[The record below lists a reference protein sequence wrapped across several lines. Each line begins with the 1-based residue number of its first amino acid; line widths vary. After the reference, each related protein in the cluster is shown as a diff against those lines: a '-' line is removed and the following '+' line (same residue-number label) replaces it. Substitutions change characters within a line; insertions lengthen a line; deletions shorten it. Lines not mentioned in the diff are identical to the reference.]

1 MINLSIVIPCF
12 NEAKSLPKLVK
23 DFSKKLKRRDVE
35 LILVNN
41 GSNDLSETIL
51 LNLKKNY
58 NFLKT
63 IRLKK
68 NNGYGNGVLQG
79 LKKAKGQYISW
90 THADLQTDP
99 YDVIIGFE
107 KFKKELSPKIFIKG
121 NRLGRPFKDVFF
133 TIGMSI
139 FETILLKNFFWDV
152 NAQPNIFHKNFFNML
167 EKIPLDFSF
176 DLFFYFNAKKK
187 NLKILRFP
195 VKYPQRKFG
204 VSHWN
209 TDFKN
214 KMKFIKRTIKYSFQ
228 LKKSYK

>member
-23 DFSKKLKRRDVE
+23 DFSKKLKRKDVE

-41 GSNDLSETIL
+41 GSNDSTETIIS
-51 LNLKKNY
+51 NLKKDY
-58 NFLKT
+58 NFLKM
-63 IRLKK
+63 IKLKK
-68 NNGYGNGVLQG
+68 NNGYGNGILQG
-79 LKKAKGQYISW
+79 LKKAKGKYISW

-107 KFKKELSPKIFIKG
+107 KFEKELSPKIFIKG
-121 NRLGRPFKDVFF
+121 NRLGRPLKDIIF

-139 FETILLKNFFWDV
+139 FETILLKKLFWDV

-187 NLKILRFP
+187 KLKILRFP
-195 VKYPQRKFG
+195 VKYPERKFG

-228 LKKSYK
+228 LKKEL

>member
-23 DFSKKLKRRDVE
+23 DFSKKLKRKDVE

-41 GSNDLSETIL
+41 GSNDSTETIIS
-51 LNLKKNY
+51 NLKKDY
-58 NFLKT
+58 NFLKM
-63 IRLKK
+63 IKLKK
-68 NNGYGNGVLQG
+68 NNGYGNGILQG
-79 LKKAKGQYISW
+79 LKKAKGKYISL

-107 KFKKELSPKIFIKG
+107 KFEKELSPKIFIKG
-121 NRLGRPFKDVFF
+121 NRLGRPLKDIIF

-139 FETILLKNFFWDV
+139 FETILLKKFFWDV

-187 NLKILRFP
+187 KLKILRFP
-195 VKYPQRKFG
+195 VKYPERKFG

-228 LKKSYK
+228 LKKEL

>member
-23 DFSKKLKRRDVE
+23 DFSKKLKRKDVE

-41 GSNDLSETIL
+41 GSNDSTETIIS
-51 LNLKKNY
+51 NLKKDY
-58 NFLKT
+58 NFLKM
-63 IRLKK
+63 IKLKK
-68 NNGYGNGVLQG
+68 NNGYGNGILQG
-79 LKKAKGQYISW
+79 LKRAKGKYISW

-107 KFKKELSPKIFIKG
+107 KFEKELSPKIFIKG
-121 NRLGRPFKDVFF
+121 NRLGRPLKDIIF

-139 FETILLKNFFWDV
+139 FETILLKKFFWDV

-195 VKYPQRKFG
+195 VKYPRRKFG

-228 LKKSYK
+228 LKKEL

>member
-121 NRLGRPFKDVFF
+121 NRLGRPFKDVIF

-228 LKKSYK
+228 LKKEL

>member
-23 DFSKKLKRRDVE
+23 DFSKKLKRKDVE

-41 GSNDLSETIL
+41 GSNDSTETIIS
-51 LNLKKNY
+51 NLKKDY
-58 NFLKT
+58 NFLKM
-63 IRLKK
+63 IKLKK
-68 NNGYGNGVLQG
+68 NNGYGNGILQG
-79 LKKAKGQYISW
+79 LKKAKGKYISW

-107 KFKKELSPKIFIKG
+107 KFEKELSPKIFIKG
-121 NRLGRPFKDVFF
+121 NRLGRPLKDIIF

-139 FETILLKNFFWDV
+139 FETILLKKIFWDV

-187 NLKILRFP
+187 KLKILRFP
-195 VKYPQRKFG
+195 VKYPERKFG

-228 LKKSYK
+228 LKKEL

>member
-23 DFSKKLKRRDVE
+23 DFSKKLKRKDIE

-41 GSNDLSETIL
+41 GSNDSTETIIS
-51 LNLKKNY
+51 NLKKDY
-58 NFLKT
+58 NFLKM
-63 IRLKK
+63 IKLKK
-68 NNGYGNGVLQG
+68 NNGYGNGILQG
-79 LKKAKGQYISW
+79 LKKAKGKYISW

-107 KFKKELSPKIFIKG
+107 KFEKELSPKIFIKG
-121 NRLGRPFKDVFF
+121 NRLGRPLKDIIF

-139 FETILLKNFFWDV
+139 FETILLKKFFWDV

-187 NLKILRFP
+187 KI
-195 VKYPQRKFG
+195 K
-204 VSHWN
+204 N
-209 TDFKN
+209 T
-214 KMKFIKRTIKYSFQ
+214 SF
-228 LKKSYK
+228 SS

>member
-51 LNLKKNY
+51 LNLKKIY

-121 NRLGRPFKDVFF
+121 NRLGRPFKDVIF

>member
-23 DFSKKLKRRDVE
+23 DFSKKLKRKDVE

-41 GSNDLSETIL
+41 GSNDSTETIL
-51 LNLKKNY
+51 LNLKRNY
-58 NFLKT
+58 NFLET
-63 IRLKK
+63 IKLKK
-68 NNGYGNGVLQG
+68 NNGYGNGILQG
-79 LKKAKGQYISW
+79 LKKAKGKYISW

-107 KFKKELSPKIFIKG
+107 KFEKELSPKIFIKG
-121 NRLGRPFKDVFF
+121 NRLGRPLKDIIF

-139 FETILLKNFFWDV
+139 FETILLKKFFWDV

-187 NLKILRFP
+187 KLKILRFP
-195 VKYPQRKFG
+195 VKYPERKFG

-228 LKKSYK
+228 LKKEL

>member
-23 DFSKKLKRRDVE
+23 DFSKKLKRKDVE

-41 GSNDLSETIL
+41 GSNDSSETIL

-58 NFLKT
+58 NFLRT

-121 NRLGRPFKDVFF
+121 NRLGRPFKDVIF

-228 LKKSYK
+228 LKKEL

>member
-58 NFLKT
+58 NFLRT

-79 LKKAKGQYISW
+79 LKKEKGQYISW

-228 LKKSYK
+228 LKKEL

>member
-58 NFLKT
+58 NFLRT

-204 VSHWN
+204 ISHWN

-228 LKKSYK
+228 LKKEL

>member
-23 DFSKKLKRRDVE
+23 DFSKKLKRKDVE

-41 GSNDLSETIL
+41 GSNDSSETIL

-68 NNGYGNGVLQG
+68 NNGYGNGILQG

-121 NRLGRPFKDVFF
+121 NRLGRPLKDIIF

-139 FETILLKNFFWDV
+139 FETILLKKFFWDV

-187 NLKILRFP
+187 KLKILRFP
-195 VKYPQRKFG
+195 VKYPERKFG

-228 LKKSYK
+228 LKKEL

>member
-1 MINLSIVIPCF
+1 MINLSIVIPCY

-41 GSNDLSETIL
+41 GSNDSSETIL

-58 NFLKT
+58 NFLKI

-99 YDVIIGFE
+99 YDVIIGFK
-107 KFKKELSPKIFIKG
+107 KFEKELSPEIFIKG
-121 NRLGRPFKDVFF
+121 NRLGRPLKDIVF

-195 VKYPQRKFG
+195 VKYPERKFG

-228 LKKSYK
+228 LKKEL

>member
-107 KFKKELSPKIFIKG
+107 KFEKELSPKIFIKG
-121 NRLGRPFKDVFF
+121 NRLGRPLKDIVF

-228 LKKSYK
+228 LKKEL

>member
-12 NEAKSLPKLVK
+12 NESESLQALVK
-23 DFSKKLKRRDVE
+23 NFSKKLNRKDVE

-41 GSNDLSETIL
+41 GSNDSSNSKL

-58 NFLKT
+58 SFLKT
-63 IRLKK
+63 IKLKR
-68 NNGYGNGVLQG
+68 NIGYGNGILQG
-79 LKKAKGQYISW
+79 LKKAKGNFIAW

-99 YDVIIGFE
+99 YDAIIGFQ
-107 KFKKELSPKIFIKG
+107 KYKKELSPKTFIKG
-121 NRLGRPFKDVFF
+121 SRLKRPLKDIFF

-139 FETILLKNFFWDV
+139 FESILLRKFLWDI
-152 NAQPNIFHKNFFNML
+152 NAQPNIIHKNFFNTL
-167 EKIPLDFSF
+167 NKIPLDFSF
-176 DLFFYFNAKKK
+176 DLFFYYNAKKRK
-187 NLKILRFP
+187 LKIFRFP
-195 VKYPQRKFG
+195 VKYPKRKFG
-204 VSHWN
+204 LSHWN

>member
-41 GSNDLSETIL
+41 GSNDSTETIIS
-51 LNLKKNY
+51 NLKKDY
-58 NFLKT
+58 NFLKM
-63 IRLKK
+63 IKLKK
-68 NNGYGNGVLQG
+68 NNGYGNGILQG
-79 LKKAKGQYISW
+79 LKKAKGKYISW

-107 KFKKELSPKIFIKG
+107 KFEKELSPKIFIKG
-121 NRLGRPFKDVFF
+121 NRLGRPLKDIIF

-139 FETILLKNFFWDV
+139 FETILLKKFFWDV

-187 NLKILRFP
+187 KLKILRFP
-195 VKYPQRKFG
+195 VKYPERKFG

-228 LKKSYK
+228 LKKEL

>member
-23 DFSKKLKRRDVE
+23 DFSKKLKRKDVE

-41 GSNDLSETIL
+41 GSNDSTEKIL

-58 NFLKT
+58 NFLKI

-68 NNGYGNGVLQG
+68 NNGYGNGILQG
-79 LKKAKGQYISW
+79 LKKAKGKYISW

-107 KFKKELSPKIFIKG
+107 KFEKELSPKIFIKG
-121 NRLGRPFKDVFF
+121 NRLGRPLKDIIF

-139 FETILLKNFFWDV
+139 FETILLKKFFWDV

-187 NLKILRFP
+187 KLKILRFP
-195 VKYPQRKFG
+195 VKYPERKFG

-228 LKKSYK
+228 LKKEL

>member
-58 NFLKT
+58 NFLRT

-121 NRLGRPFKDVFF
+121 NRLGRPFKDVVF

-195 VKYPQRKFG
+195 VKYPRRKFG

-228 LKKSYK
+228 LKKEL

>member
-41 GSNDLSETIL
+41 GSNDSSETIL

-121 NRLGRPFKDVFF
+121 NRLGRPFKDVIF

-228 LKKSYK
+228 LKKEL

>member
-41 GSNDLSETIL
+41 GSNDSSETIL

-58 NFLKT
+58 NFLKI

-107 KFKKELSPKIFIKG
+107 KFEKELSPKIFIKG
-121 NRLGRPFKDVFF
+121 NRLGRPLKDIVF

-195 VKYPQRKFG
+195 VKYPERKFG

-228 LKKSYK
+228 LKKEL

>member
-23 DFSKKLKRRDVE
+23 DFSKKLKRKDVE

-41 GSNDLSETIL
+41 GSNDSTETIIS
-51 LNLKKNY
+51 NLKKDY

-121 NRLGRPFKDVFF
+121 NRLGRPFKDVVF

-139 FETILLKNFFWDV
+139 FETILLKKFFWDV

-187 NLKILRFP
+187 KLKILRFP
-195 VKYPQRKFG
+195 VKYPERKFG

-228 LKKSYK
+228 LKKEL

>member
-23 DFSKKLKRRDVE
+23 DFSKKLKRKDVE

-41 GSNDLSETIL
+41 GSNDSTETIIS
-51 LNLKKNY
+51 NLKKDY
-58 NFLKT
+58 NFLKM
-63 IRLKK
+63 IKLKK
-68 NNGYGNGVLQG
+68 NNGYGNGILQG
-79 LKKAKGQYISW
+79 LKKAKGKYISW

-107 KFKKELSPKIFIKG
+107 KFEKELSPKIFIKG
-121 NRLGRPFKDVFF
+121 NRLGRPFKDVVF

-139 FETILLKNFFWDV
+139 FETILLKKIFWDV

-187 NLKILRFP
+187 N
-195 VKYPQRKFG
+195 
-204 VSHWN
+204 
-209 TDFKN
+209 
-214 KMKFIKRTIKYSFQ
+214 
-228 LKKSYK
+228 

>member
-23 DFSKKLKRRDVE
+23 DFSKKLKRKDVE

-41 GSNDLSETIL
+41 GSNDSTETIIS
-51 LNLKKNY
+51 NLKKDY
-58 NFLKT
+58 NFLKM
-63 IRLKK
+63 IKLKK
-68 NNGYGNGVLQG
+68 NNGYGNGILQG
-79 LKKAKGQYISW
+79 LKRAKGKYISW

-107 KFKKELSPKIFIKG
+107 KFEKELSPKIFIKG
-121 NRLGRPFKDVFF
+121 NRLGRPLKDIIF

-139 FETILLKNFFWDV
+139 FETILLKKLFWDV

-187 NLKILRFP
+187 KLKILRFP
-195 VKYPQRKFG
+195 VKYPERKFG

-228 LKKSYK
+228 LKKEL

>member
-121 NRLGRPFKDVFF
+121 NRLGRPFKDVVF

-167 EKIPLDFSF
+167 ERIPLDFSF

-195 VKYPQRKFG
+195 VKYPKRKFG

-228 LKKSYK
+228 LKKEL

>member
-121 NRLGRPFKDVFF
+121 NRLGRPFKDVIF

-204 VSHWN
+204 ISHWN

-228 LKKSYK
+228 LKKEL

>member
-41 GSNDLSETIL
+41 GSNDSSETIL

-58 NFLKT
+58 NFLKI

-121 NRLGRPFKDVFF
+121 NRLGRPLKDIVF

-228 LKKSYK
+228 LKKEL

>member
-23 DFSKKLKRRDVE
+23 DFSKKLKRKDVE

-41 GSNDLSETIL
+41 GSNDSTETIIS
-51 LNLKKNY
+51 NLKKDY
-58 NFLKT
+58 NFLKM
-63 IRLKK
+63 IKLKK
-68 NNGYGNGVLQG
+68 NNGYGNGILQG
-79 LKKAKGQYISW
+79 LKRAKGKYISW

-107 KFKKELSPKIFIKG
+107 KFEKELSPKIFIKG
-121 NRLGRPFKDVFF
+121 NRLGRPLKDIIF

-139 FETILLKNFFWDV
+139 FETILLKKFFWDV

-187 NLKILRFP
+187 KLKILRFP
-195 VKYPQRKFG
+195 VKYPERKFG

-228 LKKSYK
+228 LKKEL

>member
-41 GSNDLSETIL
+41 GSNDSTEKIL

-79 LKKAKGQYISW
+79 LKKAKGKYISW

-107 KFKKELSPKIFIKG
+107 KFEKELSPKIFIKG
-121 NRLGRPFKDVFF
+121 NRLGRPLKDIIF

-139 FETILLKNFFWDV
+139 FETILLKKFFWDV

-195 VKYPQRKFG
+195 VKYPRRKFG

-228 LKKSYK
+228 LKKEL

>member
-68 NNGYGNGVLQG
+68 NNGYGNGILQG
-79 LKKAKGQYISW
+79 LKKAKGQYLSW

-99 YDVIIGFE
+99 YDAITGFE

-121 NRLGRPFKDVFF
+121 NRLDRPLKDVIF
-133 TIGMSI
+133 TVGMSI
-139 FETILLKNFFWDV
+139 FETILLKKFFWDV
-152 NAQPNIFHKNFFNML
+152 NAQPNIFHKNFFNIL
-167 EKIPLDFSF
+167 ERIPLDFSF

-195 VKYPQRKFG
+195 VNYTKRKFG

-228 LKKSYK
+228 LKKEL

>member
-139 FETILLKNFFWDV
+139 FETILLKNLFWDV

-228 LKKSYK
+228 LKKEL

>member
-23 DFSKKLKRRDVE
+23 DFSKKLKRKDIE

-41 GSNDLSETIL
+41 GSNDSTETIIS
-51 LNLKKNY
+51 NLKKDY
-58 NFLKT
+58 NFLKM
-63 IRLKK
+63 IKLKK
-68 NNGYGNGVLQG
+68 NNGYGNGILQG
-79 LKKAKGQYISW
+79 LKKAKGKYISW

-107 KFKKELSPKIFIKG
+107 KFEKELSPKIFIKG
-121 NRLGRPFKDVFF
+121 NRLGRPLKDIIF

-139 FETILLKNFFWDV
+139 FETILLKKFFWDV

-187 NLKILRFP
+187 KLKILRFP
-195 VKYPQRKFG
+195 VKYPERKFG

-228 LKKSYK
+228 LKKEL

>member
-23 DFSKKLKRRDVE
+23 DFSKKLKRKDIE

-41 GSNDLSETIL
+41 GSNDSTETIIS
-51 LNLKKNY
+51 NLKKDY
-58 NFLKT
+58 NFLKM
-63 IRLKK
+63 IKLKK
-68 NNGYGNGVLQG
+68 NNGYGNGILQG
-79 LKKAKGQYISW
+79 LKKAKGKYISW

-107 KFKKELSPKIFIKG
+107 KFEKELSPKIFIKG
-121 NRLGRPFKDVFF
+121 NRLGRPLKDIIF

-139 FETILLKNFFWDV
+139 FETILLKKFFWDV

-176 DLFFYFNAKKK
+176 ELFFYFNAKKK
-187 NLKILRFP
+187 KLKILRFP
-195 VKYPQRKFG
+195 VKYPERKFG

-228 LKKSYK
+228 LKKEL

>member
-23 DFSKKLKRRDVE
+23 DFSKKLKRKDVE

-41 GSNDLSETIL
+41 GSNDSTETIIS
-51 LNLKKNY
+51 NLKKDY
-58 NFLKT
+58 NFLKM
-63 IRLKK
+63 IKLKK
-68 NNGYGNGVLQG
+68 NNGYGNGILQG
-79 LKKAKGQYISW
+79 LKKAKGKYISW

-107 KFKKELSPKIFIKG
+107 KFEKELSPKIFIKG
-121 NRLGRPFKDVFF
+121 NRLGRPLKDIIF

-139 FETILLKNFFWDV
+139 FETILLKKFFWDV

-167 EKIPLDFSF
+167 ERIPLDFSF

-187 NLKILRFP
+187 KLKILRFP
-195 VKYPQRKFG
+195 VKYPERKFG

-228 LKKSYK
+228 LKKEL